1 MWYQSGI
8 LFMKKNTKIQ
18 NLEAAKMSSVNF
30 LSFRELRTS
39 TGKLEEL
46 LANDSKIIVTGNGKP
61 KALMIQ
67 INEMNFEDTI
77 ARVNLVKLEQARREK
92 KINLAATVKKILAE
106 AALSESDGAL
116 SDADWDEMANLR
128 SQTNLHREVK
138 I

>member
-1 MWYQSGI
+1 
-8 LFMKKNTKIQ
+8 
-18 NLEAAKMSSVNF
+18 MSSVNF